1 MEHRSLGRRPGLGV
15 RTAAEDTPE
24 QLYGLWEDSV
34 ARSRAN
40 LTVALAD
47 GDPGRL
53 TQLIWPDGQSPSI
66 RRMLVDMIEEY
77 ARHTGHLGE
86 ALPSSQPTRRA

>member
-1 MEHRSLGRRPGLGV
+1 VAYGRRGHFRAALRALGGQ
-15 RTAAEDTPE
+15 RGP
-24 QLYGLWEDSV
+24 L
-34 ARSRAN
+34 RAN
-40 LTVALAD
+40 LTVVLAD

-77 ARHTGHLGE
+77 ARHTGHADLLRESIDGVIGE
-86 ALPSSQPTRRA
+86 DPPP